1 MLTMVLCGVVLFP
14 NNQLLRFFFV
24 FSFLNRTEDCVV
36 VFKYDAYRLLFL
48 HLAADFIPRTKRER
62 IVNKNFS
69 IRILSFT
76 PWKLTSVRVQKT
88 EINLK

>member
-1 MLTMVLCGVVLFP
+1 MLTMVLCGVVLFL
-14 NNQLLRFFFV
+14 NNQLLPFFLFL

-36 VFKYDAYRLLFL
+36 VFKYDANRLLFL

-76 PWKLTSVRVQKT
+76 LWKLTSV
-88 EINLK
+88 